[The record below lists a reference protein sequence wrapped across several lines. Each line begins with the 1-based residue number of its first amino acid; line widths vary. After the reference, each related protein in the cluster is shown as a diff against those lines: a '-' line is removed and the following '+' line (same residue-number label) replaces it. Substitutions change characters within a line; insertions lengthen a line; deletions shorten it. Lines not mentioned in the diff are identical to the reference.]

1 MGPRTILGI
10 LEKSKIYWPWW
21 VLNLHHPACS
31 TVTIHTAV
39 SQLLTY
45 VQHQL
50 LKHEIDMNQGGTDLH
65 INSETFLI
73 LEINAHYFFCKV
85 AHVAHVQ
92 TQALDANHSN

>member
-1 MGPRTILGI
+1 MGPRAILGI
-10 LEKSKIYWPWW
+10 MEKSKIYWPWW
-21 VLNLHHPACS
+21 ELHHPACS
-31 TVTIHTAV
+31 IVTTHTAV

-45 VQHQL
+45 VQHRL
-50 LKHEIDMNQGGTDLH
+50 LKHGIEMNQGETDLH

-73 LEINAHYFFCKV
+73 LEISAHYFFCKV

>member
-1 MGPRTILGI
+1 MGPRAILGI

-21 VLNLHHPACS
+21 NLNLHHQACS

-45 VQHQL
+45 MQHQL
-50 LKHEIDMNQGGTDLH
+50 LKHGIEMNQGGTDLH
-65 INSETFLI
+65 INSETLI

-92 TQALDANHSN
+92 TQALDTNHSN